1 MVSPKYYLSIE
12 IIYRISYLKIK
23 GSKKSQGSVYF
34 GIDNESWYLNCT
46 LINCIWDLFSYF
58 IKHHYRDFN
67 LVINSLHWWFE
78 TLKLYPT
85 HSKILTA
92 TQKHRLKWPK
102 IFFQNIFQNC
112 FEDFYGKIWSR
123 FRPLFDRKLKIFR
136 I

>member
-1 MVSPKYYLSIE
+1 MQE
-12 IIYRISYLKIK
+12 
-23 GSKKSQGSVYF
+23 SVYL

-46 LINCIWDLFSYF
+46 LINFIWDLFSYF

-102 IFFQNIFQNC
+102 IFFHNIFQIF
-112 FEDFYGKIWSR
+112 FEDFYGKIWSW
-123 FRPLFDRKLKIFR
+123 FRPLSNRKLDFLEYKKSNTSSDEHNFLLLTTNKICIDLNF
-136 I
+136 